1 MTKKWW
7 YRQILSH
14 DKYMD
19 TKNAFEYGLITHT
32 SIHQLKKLLIR
43 NVMVKNNI
51 ADLTTG
57 VKFDEGK
64 VQLSI
69 LSKESLEAEARVFE
83 YGAKKYS
90 KNNYKL
96 GMDWSRLLDAALRH
110 IINFNNKEDF
120 DQESNL
126 NHLWH
131 AKACLAMLIY
141 YYENKVG
148 KDDR

>member
-1 MTKKWW
+1 
-7 YRQILSH
+7 
-14 DKYMD
+14 
-19 TKNAFEYGLITHT
+19 
-32 SIHQLKKLLIR
+32 
-43 NVMVKNNI
+43 MVKNNI